1 MEVPEWVGKAR
12 GYILGALFLSLFNGL
27 LLWVGKLDAGNYQV
41 IALGVWA
48 AVVVGGAAAAYRQK

>member
-27 LLWVGKLDAGNYQV
+27 LLWVGKLDAANYQL
-41 IALGVWA
+41 IAIAVWV
-48 AVVVGGAAAAYRQK
+48 AVVGGGAAAAYRK